1 MTDTNTKKT
10 TSKKPRFF
18 DVSETSKMITSGLE
32 KLKASQKPGQ
42 VVGTGSK
49 EEVLKMHEQAIKELH
64 EQGYTAKQIASAIS
78 NDTFS
83 ILPKTITQLINP
95 SKRVKSTPR
104 ASKSAT
110 KATAT
115 VADKTAQTPVKA
127 AATLPVTGA
136 QKTMGGDVS

>member
-10 TSKKPRFF
+10 TAKKPRFF
-18 DVSETSKMITSGLE
+18 DVNETSKMITAGLE

-95 SKRVKSTPR
+95 TKRVKAAPKTT
-104 ASKSAT
+104 KSAP
-110 KATAT
+110 KAKES
-115 VADKTAQTPVKA
+115 VFNKI
-127 AATLPVTGA
+127 A
-136 QKTMGGDVS
+136 QKPVDAASATFNVQPDESV